1 MSRARNSIHDKF
13 NNPMRVALRATVGG
27 RNVRLRLLFAPR
39 FICSTFP
46 HGGDSAKYLGS
57 MSPALPQPF
66 TPGDYGAR
74 VTSLVGTHGV
84 HVDVRLASGTPGVR
98 GPGTPRQ
105 ALVRNDGSF
114 LLVFS
119 DSRFDDDTV
128 AMFGQMVGSATG
140 GAPRSAADL
149 KPLAD
154 AVVATFNPDISA
166 AVAEQVIA

>member
-1 MSRARNSIHDKF
+1 
-13 NNPMRVALRATVGG
+13 VGT

-46 HGGDSAKYLGS
+46 QGGDSAAYLGGLF
-57 MSPALPQPF
+57 PVLPQPF
-66 TPGDYGAR
+66 TAGGYAAQ
-74 VTSLVGTHGV
+74 VASSIGTEGV
-84 HVDVRLASGTPGVR
+84 HVNVRLAPGSPSVV

-114 LLVFS
+114 LLIFS

-128 AMFGQMVGSATG
+128 AMFGQMVGSASG
-140 GAPRSAADL
+140 GAPRTAADL

-154 AVVATFNPDISA
+154 ALVAACNPDISS
-166 AVAEQVIA
+166 AVPEQVIS